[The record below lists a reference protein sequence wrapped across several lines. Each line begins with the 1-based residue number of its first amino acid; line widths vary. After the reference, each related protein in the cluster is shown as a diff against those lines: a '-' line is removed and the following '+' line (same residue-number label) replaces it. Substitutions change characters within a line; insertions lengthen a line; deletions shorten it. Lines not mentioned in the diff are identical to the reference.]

1 MSTVLDAFS
10 GLLSQNKG
18 LLQDFAKAATD
29 LSQAQAAQSA
39 TLAALAQI
47 IPQSLLN
54 YLK

>member
-1 MSTVLDAFS
+1 
-10 GLLSQNKG
+10 
-18 LLQDFAKAATD
+18 LQQEQVNLQTQETTLVGADMAAAATG
-29 LSQAQAAQSA
+29 LSHAQTQQSA